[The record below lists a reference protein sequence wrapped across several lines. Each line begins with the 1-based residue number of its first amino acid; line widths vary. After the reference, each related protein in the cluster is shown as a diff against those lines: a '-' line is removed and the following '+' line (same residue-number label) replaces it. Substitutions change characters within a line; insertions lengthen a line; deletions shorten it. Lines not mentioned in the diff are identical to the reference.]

1 MIQLPASIRSFIRTW
16 LFFEVLVW
24 IYVLAFSRFD
34 QMRWINEWHQPVLDL
49 IFKFFTSLAEVFLP
63 LLFALFLYFQKRKWV
78 LPYLGSYLLSTLIT
92 QALKHL
98 VFAGNLRPFAYFRN
112 ESYDWYMV
120 PGVFINEFN
129 SMPSGH
135 TAAAWFMFFWMALAA
150 KSARWGVFLAC
161 LAAGVA
167 LSRVYLFQ
175 HFPIDTA
182 VGAII
187 GVLSSAILYYLTI
200 FKKSAH
206 ESNPSA

>member
-1 MIQLPASIRSFIRTW
+1 MNPIPASIRSFIRAW
-16 LFFEVLVW
+16 LIFEVIVW
-24 IYVLAFSRFD
+24 VYALAFSRFD
-34 QMRWINEWHQPVLDL
+34 QMRWINEAHQPLLDYVFRFL
-49 IFKFFTSLAEVFLP
+49 TSLAEVFLP
-63 LLFALFLYFQKRKWV
+63 LLFAVFLFFKQRKWV

-92 QALKHL
+92 QALKHV

-112 ESYDWYMV
+112 ESYDWYTV

-135 TAAAWFMFFWMALAA
+135 TAAAWFMFFWMALTAQKA
-150 KSARWGVFLAC
+150 HWGVLMAF

-187 GVLSSAILYYLTI
+187 GVLSSATLYYLTI

-206 ESNPSA
+206 ESIPSA

>member
-1 MIQLPASIRSFIRTW
+1 MNQLPASIRSFFRTW
-16 LFFEVLVW
+16 LFFEVIVW
-24 IYVLAFSRFD
+24 IYSLAFHRFD
-34 QMRWINEWHQPVLDL
+34 QVRWINEWHQPILDHL
-49 IFKFFTSLAEVFLP
+49 FRFFTSLAEVFLP
-63 LLFALFLYFQKRKWV
+63 LLFAVFLYFKQRKWV

-92 QALKHL
+92 QGLKHF
-98 VFAGNLRPFAYFRN
+98 VFEGSLRPFAYFRD
-112 ESYDWYMV
+112 ETYAWYTV

-150 KSARWGVFLAC
+150 KSARWGVFMAC
-161 LAAGVA
+161 MASGVA

-187 GVLSSAILYYLTI
+187 GVLSSATLYYLTI
-200 FKKSAH
+200 FKKLAN

>member
-1 MIQLPASIRSFIRTW
+1 MNQIPASIRSFIRAW
-16 LFFEVLVW
+16 LIFEVIVW
-24 IYVLAFSRFD
+24 VYALAFSRFD
-34 QMRWINEWHQPVLDL
+34 QMRWINEYHSSIGDL
-49 IFKFFTSLAEVFLP
+49 VFRFFTSLAEVFLP
-63 LLFALFLYFQKRKWV
+63 LLFAVFLFFKQRKWV

-92 QALKHL
+92 QALKHF
-98 VFAGNLRPFAYFRN
+98 VFAGSLRPFAYFRN
-112 ESYDWYMV
+112 ESYDWYTV

-135 TAAAWFMFFWMALAA
+135 TAAAWFMFFWMATASKKA
-150 KSARWGVFLAC
+150 PWGVLFAF

-187 GVLSSAILYYLTI
+187 GVCSSALVYYLTI
-200 FKKSAH
+200 FKKSTN
-206 ESNPSA
+206 ESLPSA